1 MVMQRWTRM
10 LALVTGATVILAAA
24 VYAASSEDGKAAFA
38 KREDT
43 MHRMGRALYL
53 GVGRVVKGTAEL
65 GPDTVTAADTVV
77 SLSHTLTPLFPVG
90 SDVEDSKMKPEIF
103 AAQDRVPQLV
113 AGVEDA
119 AQKLSAAVKSGDKS
133 AIAAAYAVT
142 NNACKACHNQFRKA
156 E

>member
-1 MVMQRWTRM
+1 MQRWTRIFSTV
-10 LALVTGATVILAAA
+10 AGATVLLVGA
-24 VYAASSEDGKAAFA
+24 VYADAQEDGKAAFA

-43 MHRMGRALYL
+43 MRRMGRALYL

-65 GPDTVTAADTVV
+65 TPDTVVAADTVV
-77 SLSHTLTPLFPVG
+77 GLAKTLTPLFPVG
-90 SDVEDSKMKPEIF
+90 SDVADSRMKPEIF
-103 AAQDRVPQLV
+103 AAQDRIPQLA

-119 AQKLSAAVKSGDKS
+119 AQQLSVAVKGGDKD

-142 NNACKACHNQFRKA
+142 NNACNACHNQFRKA